1 MSIFIGKPGEP
12 DTTPQPETIVVN
24 DGFFPDID
32 PADVRSV
39 ARITDSISPP
49 RLRAAILAAIMSAEI
64 DLRSFAAAQIAAG
77 YATLADVPA
86 PKLDGQSVQL
96 IRYHRVIACYAKAEL
111 IDRHRDF
118 DTTGAGMDKAD
129 ELTPTMGEL
138 RRDAMHAIR
147 DMLGKTRTTVDLI

>member
-1 MSIFIGKPGEP
+1 MSIFIGNPGEP
-12 DTTPQPETIVVN
+12 DTTPQPEPVIIN

-32 PADVRSV
+32 PAEVRDR
-39 ARITDSISPP
+39 ARVPSSIAPA

-64 DLRSFAAAQIAAG
+64 DLRAYAAAQIAGG
-77 YATLADVPA
+77 YATLEAVPA
-86 PKLDGQSVQL
+86 PQLDGESVQS
-96 IRYHRVIACYAKAEL
+96 IRYRRVVALYAKAEL

-118 DTTGAGMDKAD
+118 DTTGAGLDKAD
-129 ELTPTMGEL
+129 ELSPSIDEL